1 MNQYCVPLYVCLFFI
16 ENETIID
23 KIKGFLDTAW
33 AFISSFLVSLTRHL
47 MKYSRDYRYVSRTL
61 SAEKK
66 HLKVCIKDTF
76 KHYYDF

>member
-1 MNQYCVPLYVCLFFI
+1 MFVSFFI

-76 KHYYDF
+76 KLILKSISKVHGNP